1 MKGTSQVMYPSKSL
15 ITFDPKKSKPLAKKN
30 ILPGESVITIHPG
43 LKYPFKGCIVK
54 CLEHTAIIE
63 ITETVNIPQ
72 SKDPSDKALG
82 IMLNNRV
89 LVAFNEIYNSDILC
103 PSNHF
108 INLMAEIDDIKN
120 EKNKIYNEINS
131 KLAKIENL
139 KEANLA
145 LQSVLEQKWKDIRKF
160 TKESTVPE
168 LTPEYL
174 LNNWTKDAL
183 KDKQPQIATAKQN
196 RYVAQNEFEITQNQF
211 DANTL
216 SMQFARQEISDLKR
230 DLNHLDSKLNILSVA
245 NGQMAI

>member
-1 MKGTSQVMYPSKSL
+1 MKGTSQVMHQLNSL

-30 ILPGESVITIHPG
+30 IFPGEAVITIHPG
-43 LKYPFKGCIVK
+43 LNYPFKGCIVK
-54 CLEHTAIIE
+54 CLDRTAIIE

-72 SKDPSDKALG
+72 SKGPSDKALG
-82 IMLNNRV
+82 ISLNNRV

-108 INLMAEIDDIKN
+108 INLMDEINEIKN

-139 KEANLA
+139 KDVNLA
-145 LQSVLEQKWKDIRKF
+145 LQSVLEQTRKDIRKF
-160 TKESTVPE
+160 TKESTAPQ

-174 LNNWTKDAL
+174 LNNWTKDAV
-183 KDKQPQIATAKQN
+183 KDKQPRIATAKQHLD
-196 RYVAQNEFEITQNQF
+196 VAQKEFEVTQNKF

-216 SMQFARQEISDLKR
+216 SMQFARQEISDLKS
-230 DLNHLDSKLNILSVA
+230 DLNNLDSKLNVLSVA
-245 NGQMAI
+245 NSQMAI